1 MVDTFQDLPGDKIL
15 KKKKKKVP
23 RLRGTESLLREM
35 GMLAFLRNRVLL
47 LVYTDT

>member
-15 KKKKKKVP
+15 KKKKKVP